1 MFKEEQNIFRVF
13 SNEKTIKQKL
23 SVLLEIIFLTFLF
36 QVIIYS
42 FFVVIIIVGVIME
55 LGDSK
60 LEEFPIRKNN

>member
-1 MFKEEQNIFRVF
+1 MRVF

-23 SVLLEIIFLTFLF
+23 SVLLEIFFLKFLF
-36 QVIIYS
+36 QVVIYS
-42 FFVVIIIVGVIME
+42 LFVVIIIAGVIME

>member
-1 MFKEEQNIFRVF
+1 MRVF

-23 SVLLEIIFLTFLF
+23 SVLLEIFFLTFLF
-36 QVIIYS
+36 QVVIYS
-42 FFVVIIIVGVIME
+42 FFVVIIIAGVIME

>member
-1 MFKEEQNIFRVF
+1 MRVF

-23 SVLLEIIFLTFLF
+23 SVLLEIFFLKFLF
-36 QVIIYS
+36 QVAIYS
-42 FFVVIIIVGVIME
+42 FFVVIIIAGVIME

>member
-1 MFKEEQNIFRVF
+1 MRVF

-23 SVLLEIIFLTFLF
+23 SVLLEIFFLTFLF
-36 QVIIYS
+36 QVVIYS
-42 FFVVIIIVGVIME
+42 FFVVIIIAGVIMK